1 MVGMTLPNYDIASIA
16 TPEQGLVMIS
26 RNLSMLQDIVR
37 KTNFKD
43 AGQRADLCNNI
54 AFLKQYYERV
64 DALLAQKGL

>member
-16 TPEQGLVMIS
+16 TPEQGLVMINK
-26 RNLSMLQDIVR
+26 NLSMLRDIVR

-64 DALLAQKGL
+64 DTLLAQKGL